1 LQLGATGLL
10 NAPRSQGFDS
20 YGVAL
25 VPFGAG
31 RNSQNKTRPLTPVP
45 RLFFHAPNAPMPRWP
60 DKIAAAVTFDVA
72 FALNFK
78 VGRTLRPL
86 TDLERKVVAKNI
98 VDHLQLSNWVI
109 QRGAP
114 GAHTSPENW
123 PKRPD

>member
-1 LQLGATGLL
+1 
-10 NAPRSQGFDS
+10 
-20 YGVAL
+20 VAL
-25 VPFGAG
+25 
-31 RNSQNKTRPLTPVP
+31 
-45 RLFFHAPNAPMPRWP
+45 MPRWP
-60 DKIAAAVTFDVA
+60 DKIAEAVRFDVW

-98 VDHLQLSNWVI
+98 VDYLQLSNWVI
-109 QRGAP
+109 ERGPP